1 MGGLWCFHRG
11 AGIPPSLSL
20 LPISNL
26 EEGFSG
32 LRAAGGLPPVPG
44 PVERSPPMWV
54 PLGLTTDL
62 SPRLSD
68 RDAEVMGAGGQVARE
83 GSVCSRIRA
92 VTPPPRARLAHPH
105 SASVRFKDKHASP
118 PQGVPVRPSV
128 HPAPS
133 ALQPSVQ
140 PPWSWCFHCAANPG
154 DRPTHPAPQLLVA
167 PPSPVGSY

>member
-1 MGGLWCFHRG
+1 M
-11 AGIPPSLSL
+11 
-20 LPISNL
+20 
-26 EEGFSG
+26 
-32 LRAAGGLPPVPG
+32 PG

-105 SASVRFKDKHASP
+105 SASVRFKNKHASP
-118 PQGVPVRPSV
+118 PRGYP
-128 HPAPS
+128 
-133 ALQPSVQ
+133 
-140 PPWSWCFHCAANPG
+140 
-154 DRPTHPAPQLLVA
+154 
-167 PPSPVGSY
+167 